1 MGLRISILVLIAIP
15 FSSAVALVFLYFA
28 DIPVSNM
35 VVFSFI
41 LVLGMV
47 VDGAIIVAEN
57 IHRHIE
63 RGEAPDTAAKTGID
77 EVGLPVIAADL
88 TTVAA
93 FLPMVLVPGI
103 MGDFMGVMPRVV
115 SVALLGSVLVD
126 HFVIPTLAAYWYR
139 QRKPVQDES
148 VVFASI
154 APGQTNGNQAI
165 KMRPNIGMGTRVYAK
180 ALSLALNN
188 RYLVLLVCVT
198 SLFATKALFLQLGFE
213 FFPASDRGQF
223 TIKYELPLGYSIEE
237 TLAASKVFTD
247 PLQKW
252 KDRGILR
259 HYVTAVGSAGGLA
272 SRLENDPANGP
283 EFGEVMVELLSPLDR
298 QIHEQEIIAK
308 LRRQIVPLPG
318 MKYSIHEVEDGPPG
332 GSDVAV
338 RLTGENLDQL
348 GRLGQQI
355 TSNLKK
361 MHGTV
366 DASTDYRPDNPELV
380 IEPKPNVVGMFGLT
394 EAQIAQSVQ
403 LAIAGDSQIRI
414 TMDDEDI
421 TLRLQLAPEYQKSLR
436 SLERLTLTA
445 PDGRQ
450 APISQLANLS
460 KGLNLYSINRYERDR
475 AVVARCN
482 VVHPTLPD
490 EIFEFLE
497 SDVLPE
503 MGFRQVQ
510 GNSMVFLG
518 TPTTPSEGI
527 KAQFTG
533 ENEERDKNFMYL
545 LYSMLLGVV
554 LIFGILVTQFNSFR
568 QSIIVMLT
576 VPLSFIGVTLGMWAC
591 SFPFSL
597 ASFIGLVS
605 LTGIVVND
613 AIVIV
618 DFMNRARKRGLP
630 LRDAIMEAGINRL
643 RPVILTTVTTIGG
656 LLPLLLNISG
666 GAEFWQPLTAAVVFG
681 LAFASVLTLLVIP
694 VAYSVAYSFV
704 IVPNKS

>member
-1 MGLRISILVLIAIP
+1 
-15 FSSAVALVFLYFA
+15 
-28 DIPVSNM
+28 
-35 VVFSFI
+35 
-41 LVLGMV
+41 
-47 VDGAIIVAEN
+47 
-57 IHRHIE
+57 
-63 RGEAPDTAAKTGID
+63 
-77 EVGLPVIAADL
+77 
-88 TTVAA
+88 
-93 FLPMVLVPGI
+93 
-103 MGDFMGVMPRVV
+103 
-115 SVALLGSVLVD
+115 
-126 HFVIPTLAAYWYR
+126 R

-366 DASTDYRPDNPELV
+366 D
-380 IEPKPNVVGMFGLT
+380 
-394 EAQIAQSVQ
+394 
-403 LAIAGDSQIRI
+403 
-414 TMDDEDI
+414 
-421 TLRLQLAPEYQKSLR
+421 
-436 SLERLTLTA
+436 
-445 PDGRQ
+445 
-450 APISQLANLS
+450 
-460 KGLNLYSINRYERDR
+460 
-475 AVVARCN
+475 
-482 VVHPTLPD
+482 
-490 EIFEFLE
+490 
-497 SDVLPE
+497 
-503 MGFRQVQ
+503 
-510 GNSMVFLG
+510 
-518 TPTTPSEGI
+518 
-527 KAQFTG
+527 
-533 ENEERDKNFMYL
+533 
-545 LYSMLLGVV
+545 
-554 LIFGILVTQFNSFR
+554 
-568 QSIIVMLT
+568 
-576 VPLSFIGVTLGMWAC
+576 
-591 SFPFSL
+591 
-597 ASFIGLVS
+597 
-605 LTGIVVND
+605 
-613 AIVIV
+613 
-618 DFMNRARKRGLP
+618 
-630 LRDAIMEAGINRL
+630 
-643 RPVILTTVTTIGG
+643 
-656 LLPLLLNISG
+656 
-666 GAEFWQPLTAAVVFG
+666 
-681 LAFASVLTLLVIP
+681 
-694 VAYSVAYSFV
+694 
-704 IVPNKS
+704 